1 MRHYFFLRDTKGK
14 VLAMT
19 TKKIT
24 LTALGAAL
32 VLGST
37 TVASFAA
44 PRDRHPPMPREALFI
59 HLLKVADTDKDGK
72 ISKAE
77 FDARQEALFIEVD
90 KDKDGSITP
99 KEMREYR
106 KAKFEE
112 FRANNPRPE
121 RANADAPKDKK
132 HEEHAKND
140 DRRHGEGRHGAKGW
154 AEGRHGGKGAGFM
167 LIRMAD
173 KDENGQLSKA
183 EVTEASAKLF
193 ERLDRNKDGVISID
207 DMPDRPFP

>member
-1 MRHYFFLRDTKGK
+1 
-14 VLAMT
+14 MT

-32 VLGST
+32 ILGST
-37 TVASFAA
+37 SVASFAA

-72 ISKAE
+72 VSKAE
-77 FDARQEALFIEVD
+77 FDARQEGLFAEID

-106 KAKFEE
+106 NAKFEE

-121 RANADAPKDKK
+121 RENAEGPKDKDR
-132 HEEHAKND
+132 EDHAKND
-140 DRRHGEGRHGAKGW
+140 DRRHGEGRHAAKGW
-154 AEGRHGGKGAGFM
+154 GEGRHGGKGGGFR

-173 KDENGQLSKA
+173 KDENGQLSKT

>member
-1 MRHYFFLRDTKGK
+1 
-14 VLAMT
+14 MT

-32 VLGST
+32 ILGST
-37 TVASFAA
+37 AAASFAA
-44 PRDRHPPMPREALFI
+44 PRDRQPPMPREALFI

-77 FDARQEALFIEVD
+77 FEARQDGLFTEVD

-106 KAKFEE
+106 KAKMEA
-112 FRANNPRPE
+112 FRAANPRPE
-121 RANADAPKDKK
+121 RADADAPKDKK
-132 HEEHAKND
+132 HEEHAMND
-140 DRRHGEGRHGAKGW
+140 ARRHGEDRHGAKGW
-154 AEGRHGGKGAGFM
+154 GEGRHGGKGAGFM

-183 EVTEASAKLF
+183 EATDAGAKLF

>member
-1 MRHYFFLRDTKGK
+1 
-14 VLAMT
+14 MT

-32 VLGST
+32 ILGST
-37 TVASFAA
+37 SVASFAA

-72 ISKAE
+72 VSKAE
-77 FDARQEALFIEVD
+77 FDARQEGLFAEID

-99 KEMREYR
+99 KELREYR
-106 KAKFEE
+106 NAKFEE

-121 RANADAPKDKK
+121 RENAEGPKDKDR
-132 HEEHAKND
+132 EDHAKND
-140 DRRHGEGRHGAKGW
+140 DRRHGEGRHAAKGW
-154 AEGRHGGKGAGFM
+154 GEGRHGGKGGGFR

-173 KDENGQLSKA
+173 KDENGQLSKT